1 MRRSLTLSAILII
14 GASLSGC
21 AQINSVTDW
30 ISKPFKSELRETPKP
45 DWERVETGPV
55 TQSATYSGTTYSG
68 PTYSGPTY
76 SGTTSTGTVTYPTS
90 YSSSTYP
97 ASTYA
102 ASSAPYASRT
112 VATGQFYGVDEATDA
127 IQTAAIA
134 PPESLSY
141 VRLNGESRM
150 SDWENCER
158 LHNGYWRID
167 AAGGRIDPG
176 FEVCMRNKGYV
187 RESEL
192 ALYGFDAGA
201 RIAGQSNQTLTGG
214 YRSATYASG
223 SYSSGTYSAQSYGAI
238 N

>member
-1 MRRSLTLSAILII
+1 MRRSLTLSAILLM

-21 AQINSVTDW
+21 AQLTSVGDW
-30 ISKPFKSELRETPKP
+30 ISKPFRSELREAPKP
-45 DWERVETGPV
+45 DWEASTA
-55 TQSATYSGTTYSG
+55 ATTT
-68 PTYSGPTY
+68 TN
-76 SGTTSTGTVTYPTS
+76 TSTRYSSAPTGYSTTS
-90 YSSSTYP
+90 YSAPSTI
-97 ASTYA
+97 STGRY
-102 ASSAPYASRT
+102 
-112 VATGQFYGVDEATDA
+112 YGVDDA
-127 IQTAAIA
+127 MTFEQVAVA

-192 ALYGFDAGA
+192 AMYGFGSSNRVAG
-201 RIAGQSNQTLTGG
+201 RSSSTLTGG
-214 YRSATYASG
+214 YGATT
-223 SYSSGTYSAQSYGAI
+223 YSSSGYSTGTYSSSYGAY